1 MRILA
6 TIFAVTWGPLIPLQH
21 DCAKV
26 LCTLMLS
33 SCLKHQVSLW
43 IQELA
48 CKNTGFIASF
58 NIRLE
63 KPVNKCSLI
72 WSWLVLLLCDS
83 CSNIA
88 RMWSG
93 MGPASFNFWNLRA
106 LPLSLSSP
114 SSSETSCW
122 SCCVSASPTA
132 ALHFSHLSFKFS
144 LLGASSSSF
153 FSFVSFVS
161 FFSFCFCRVEA
172 AFGFPFALA
181 FALLLAFAFGFLG
194 VFSFTSSF
202 SVFSGYSSLSS
213 VLLSSCVPSLSKEAL
228 GLLKVDLV
236 AVIDIATTLVC
247 VNSSNAKLWWTNCLL
262 CRKIAVKGIP
272 WVYAV
277 GVCKCVCV
285 CCAQL
290 AIFVETQSIKS
301 GIIHS
306 LPILI
311 NKITTSNCH
320 KVRML

>member
-1 MRILA
+1 MRLHLPMCDPRPCANSLPCVLQSLPFYSPFHILSNCKCKAMRILA

-63 KPVNKCSLI
+63 KPVNKCSLK

-93 MGPASFNFWNLRA
+93 MGPASFNFRNLRA

-114 SSSETSCW
+114 SSSGT
-122 SCCVSASPTA
+122 
-132 ALHFSHLSFKFS
+132 S
-144 LLGASSSSF
+144 LLILLCLCITHCCSPLLTLVVQIF
-153 FSFVSFVS
+153 FLGCIFFFILFFRVFCL

-213 VLLSSCVPSLSKEAL
+213 VLLSSSVPSLSKEAL

-236 AVIDIATTLVC
+236 ADIELGNHTGVC
-247 VNSSNAKLWWTNCLL
+247 VNSSNAKTLMNQLL
-262 CRKIAVKGIP
+262 VVSKD
-272 WVYAV
+272 
-277 GVCKCVCV
+277 
-285 CCAQL
+285 CC
-290 AIFVETQSIKS
+290 
-301 GIIHS
+301 
-306 LPILI
+306 
-311 NKITTSNCH
+311 
-320 KVRML
+320 